1 MPKSIAPPHVSLHLP
16 PDFSSFGN
24 ACVES
29 DATNNATDTKGD
41 HTLTTFSDASLAEEQ
56 TPGPATNKISRLNRL
71 RLKVKR
77 PSFSKNRSS
86 VQYSPKS
93 PAGRIFRSSES
104 SPAPSPSSQSSLIDA
119 LKNSLRSDKQRAVQ
133 RSQPDAI
140 IEVEIRACAAD
151 SRESISSSSG
161 VSCDYKPGQS
171 VIVKDVPSVADAVT
185 GWRKLPPRLPIPK
198 WDVDD

>member
-16 PDFSSFGN
+16 PDFSSFGD

-29 DATNNATDTKGD
+29 DATDNATDSKDD
-41 HTLTTFSDASLAEEQ
+41 HTLATFSDTSLTEDQ
-56 TPGPATNKISRLNRL
+56 IPGPATDKISRLNRL

-93 PAGRIFRSSES
+93 PAGRIFLSSES
-104 SPAPSPSSQSSLIDA
+104 SPAPPSSSSFLIDTP
-119 LKNSLRSDKQRAVQ
+119 KNSLRSDKRRAAQ
-133 RSQPDAI
+133 RSQSDAI

-151 SRESISSSSG
+151 SQESIPSSSG

-171 VIVKDVPSVADAVT
+171 VIVKDVPSVAEAVT